1 MTTIISPSP
10 RSKTKRRDAA
20 IHARSALHR
29 YSSLLDRDDAN
40 QGSEPRIKA
49 LLWAQV
55 HILKALAEET
65 RGRWGSR
72 GATPNSL
79 ARTYKEEAER

>member
-1 MTTIISPSP
+1 MTTIINPSP

-20 IHARSALHR
+20 IDARNALRR
-29 YSSLLDRDDAN
+29 YSGLLDLADAN
-40 QGSEPRIKA
+40 EGSEPRIKA

-65 RGRWGSR
+65 RGRWGSLD
-72 GATPNSL
+72 ATPRSL
-79 ARTYKEEAER
+79 ARAYKEAER